1 MCTKAVVSAT
11 KKNGFIFCN
20 REVIFISEAIIM
32 ARIFGKSEGRGD
44 TRNGR

>member
-1 MCTKAVVSAT
+1 MYTKAVVRAT

-32 ARIFGKSEGRGD
+32 ARISGKSEGRGD
-44 TRNGR
+44 RRNGR